1 MRKAIIAS
9 LLALASAGCV
19 SVETAEG
26 LKATRFTLTG
36 SGLTV
41 KQGKEGTVS
50 VEASEGDSSAA
61 EALMNILRRVPAG

>member
-9 LLALASAGCV
+9 LLAASLAGCV

-26 LKATRFTLTG
+26 LKATRFTFTG
-36 SGLTV
+36 AGLTV
-41 KQGKEGTVS
+41 KQSKEGAVT